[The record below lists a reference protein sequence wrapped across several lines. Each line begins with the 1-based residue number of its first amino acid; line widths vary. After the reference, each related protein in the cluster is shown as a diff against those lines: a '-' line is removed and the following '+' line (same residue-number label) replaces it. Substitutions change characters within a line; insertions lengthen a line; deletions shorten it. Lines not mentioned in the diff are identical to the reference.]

1 MKLRAITAISIAF
14 ALMLS
19 GCASTPSLN
28 GSVSGLGEG
37 KYRAFNTSYTRQG
50 TKPMADNDMQL
61 TCNRLGKTIPI
72 IVSQEEYRKGEI
84 KSGNKILDTAV
95 EYTKIGQMMDEKS
108 SENPY
113 ELTTIFK
120 CE

>member
-1 MKLRAITAISIAF
+1 MKLHAITAITIIF
-14 ALMLS
+14 ALMFS

-37 KYRAFNTSYTRQG
+37 KYRAFNTSYTKQG
-50 TKPMADNDMQL
+50 TRPMADNDMQL
-61 TCNRLGKTIPI
+61 TCTRLGKTIPI

-84 KSGNKILDTAV
+84 KSGNQIIDTAV
-95 EYTKIGQMMDEKS
+95 EYTKIGQMMEEKS
-108 SENPY
+108 GDNPY